1 MKVRTN
7 LSKKTDPKPG
17 GVRTGSKSV
26 VVRNLKG
33 QTEVIRKKG
42 DAYINEETLAEDRA
56 NAKGSGSGQ
65 YAGSGSAPKTGGKAS
80 STQGAAPVGGS
91 KKQVKASKMRVRT
104 NAASKQAKRSAR
116 KLY

>member
-7 LSKKTDPKPG
+7 LSKKTDPSPKA
-17 GVRTGSKSV
+17 VRTGSKSV
-26 VVRNLKG
+26 IIRNKKGGTEAVRKP
-33 QTEVIRKKG
+33 G
-42 DAYINEETLAEDRA
+42 DAYINEETLAEDRV

-65 YAGSGSAPKTGGKAS
+65 YAGSGAAPKTGGKVIA
-80 STQGAAPVGGS
+80 TQGAAPSGGS